1 MRLISWGDSPLSNQ
15 QKGFFLTGKK
25 FKHKLENKNKC
36 DYSLIFYLRLKLI
49 NINLDKTKEQ
59 TICKFN
65 NKEQTSNLPSP
76 SPDVVVVVVGFDV
89 DVAVESTKQ

>member
-1 MRLISWGDSPLSNQ
+1 
-15 QKGFFLTGKK
+15 
-25 FKHKLENKNKC
+25 
-36 DYSLIFYLRLKLI
+36 
-49 NINLDKTKEQ
+49 LDKTKEQ